1 MEVHHHPH
9 VEKKSFKEY
18 LLEGLMIF
26 VAVTMGFIAEN
37 IRESIENHET
47 EKRNIEI
54 VLNNQKN
61 DTSRL
66 VASIEKN
73 KEKIRILDRVNSF
86 NVPHPLPKD
95 SVQELISLIY
105 QCGPFYD
112 FISNDA
118 AIEQMKSSGSLR
130 LIKKQN
136 IADSILKYEYI
147 NKIIKLN
154 ESVLEFEYDKTL
166 ETAAKLNDLSAYAI
180 STGTQFVPPHLAS
193 LSTPILGNL
202 NGNDTVL
209 TKEYF
214 NYAAEQALS
223 LKYYVVILQKQ
234 RDYAGSLIAFLQKQY
249 NLQ

>member
-54 VLNNQKN
+54 VLNNLKN

-73 KEKIRILDRVNSF
+73 KEKIRILDRVNSL
-86 NVPHPLPKD
+86 NIPHPLPKD

-118 AIEQMKSSGSLR
+118 AIEQMKSSGSIR
-130 LIKKQN
+130 LIHKKN
-136 IADSILKYEYI
+136 VLDSILNYEYYNKLILNTQAACQQWNYDSHI
-147 NKIIKLN
+147 NHTRLDK
-154 ESVLEFEYDKTL
+154 SVLGIPFSSSDPG
-166 ETAAKLNDLSAYAI
+166 ALSA
-180 STGTQFVPPHLAS
+180 
-193 LSTPILGNL
+193 GNL
-202 NGNDTVL
+202 YLKEQRALAMQCFEQFAVVRYILATETVPL
-209 TKEYF
+209 LEKQLSNSSRLIQLLEKEYHL
-214 NYAAEQALS
+214 E
-223 LKYYVVILQKQ
+223 KE
-234 RDYAGSLIAFLQKQY
+234 
-249 NLQ
+249 